1 MELLKILDGVE
12 YQVIKGNL
20 NKDISDVIY
29 NTKYAVQ
36 NCMFIAIIGTTSDSH
51 DFIGEAIKKGANT
64 IVIEK
69 DMEIKEDVTVI
80 KVKSSRLALAKM
92 SATYFGNP
100 ANELVTIG
108 LTGTKGKTST
118 TFMIKAILESAGKK
132 VGLIGTTGALIGD
145 KKLPTKNTTPESY
158 ELQKLF
164 RQMVD
169 EGCKYVVMEVA
180 SQGLKMQRV
189 AGINF
194 DYGVFTNI
202 SPDHIGPAEHEDF
215 EEYLYCKSLLFKQ
228 CKIGIINKDADRWQD
243 VIKDH
248 TCKVETY
255 AIDAKDADLK
265 ASNLQFISD
274 SEFFGVAF
282 DLAGKL
288 NTHIKVGVP
297 GRFSVYNALV
307 AISICNDLGID
318 LDSIKKALETVT
330 VRGRMES
337 VKVSDKYKIIIDY
350 AHNEI
355 SMENLMQTIEEY
367 KHKRVVC
374 IFGGGG
380 NRSKLRRYAMGE
392 IGGKMADLCIITED
406 NPRFEEIA
414 DINEDIKVGLNKS
427 NANYIMIDD
436 RKEAIRYAME
446 NAQEGD
452 LILLIG
458 KGHEDYQEVK
468 GVKYPFNE
476 REIILEIAETIKNR
490 S

>member
-1 MELLKILDGVE
+1 MKLSKILEGLE
-12 YQVIKGNL
+12 YKLIKGNL
-20 NKDISDVIY
+20 DKEVSDIIY
-29 NTKYAVQ
+29 NTKYAVKD
-36 NCMFIAIIGTTSDSH
+36 CLFVAIIGTTSDSH
-51 DFIGEAIKKGANT
+51 DFIKDAIEKGANT

-69 DMEIKEDVTVI
+69 DIEIKEDVTVI
-80 KVKSSRLALAKM
+80 RVESSRLALAKM
-92 SATYFGNP
+92 SAAYFKNP
-100 ANELVTIG
+100 AKQMVTIG
-108 LTGTKGKTST
+108 ITGTKGKTST
-118 TFMIKAILESAGKK
+118 TFMIKAILEAAGKK

-164 RQMVD
+164 SQMVK
-169 EGCKYVVMEVA
+169 EGCQYVVMEVA

-189 AGINF
+189 AGIEF

-202 SPDHIGPAEHEDF
+202 SPDHIGPAEHENF

-228 CKIGIINKDADRWQD
+228 CKVGIINTDAARWQD

-248 TCKVETY
+248 TCKIETY
-255 AIDAKDADLK
+255 AIENNADLK

-274 SEFFGVAF
+274 KDFFGVAF
-282 DLAGKL
+282 DLSGKL
-288 NTHIKVGVP
+288 NAHIKASVP
-297 GRFSVYNALV
+297 GRFSVYNSLV
-307 AISICNDLGID
+307 AIAICNDLNID
-318 LDSIKKALETVT
+318 IANIQKALETVT

-367 KHKRVVC
+367 KHKRVIC

-436 RKEAIRYAME
+436 RREAIKYAMQ

-476 REIILEIAETIKNR
+476 REIILELAKELYG
-490 S
+490 

>member
-1 MELLKILDGVE
+1 MDLLNLLEGIEYKI
-12 YQVIKGNL
+12 IKGDL
-20 NKDISDVIY
+20 NHDISDVIY
-29 NTKYAVQ
+29 NTKYAVKD
-36 NCMFIAIIGTTSDSH
+36 CLFVAIIGTTSDSH
-51 DFIGEAIKKGANT
+51 DFIKDAIEKGANT

-69 DMEIKEDVTVI
+69 DVEINEDVTVI
-80 KVKSSRLALAKM
+80 RVESSRLALAKM

-100 ANELVTIG
+100 ANDLITIG

-118 TFMIKAILESAGKK
+118 TFMIKAILETAGNK
-132 VGLIGTTGALIGD
+132 VGLIGTTGALVGD

-228 CKIGIINKDADRWQD
+228 CKVGIINKDASRWED
-243 VIKDH
+243 VIKNH
-248 TCKVETY
+248 TCKIETY
-255 AIDAKDADLK
+255 AIEAKDADLI
-265 ASNLQFISD
+265 ASNLEFIS
-274 SEFFGVAF
+274 EKNFFGVTF
-282 DLAGKL
+282 DLTGKL
-288 NTHIKVGVP
+288 NTHIRTGVP
-297 GRFSVYNALV
+297 GRFSVYNSLV
-307 AISICNDLGID
+307 AIAICNDLGIE
-318 LDSIKKALETVT
+318 LECIKKALETVT

-337 VKVSDKYKIIIDY
+337 VNVSDKYKIIIDY

-355 SMENLMQTIEEY
+355 SMESLMQTIEEY
-367 KHKRVVC
+367 NHKRVVC

-427 NANYIMIDD
+427 NSNYIMIDD

-446 NAQEGD
+446 KAEEGD

-458 KGHEDYQEVK
+458 KGHEDYQEIK

-476 REIILEIAETIKNR
+476 REIILEIARELYG
-490 S
+490 

>member
-1 MELLKILDGVE
+1 MELAQLLEGVE
-12 YQVIKGNL
+12 YKLIKGNL
-20 NKDISDVIY
+20 AHDVSDVIY
-29 NTKYAVQ
+29 NTKYAVK
-36 NCMFIAIIGTTSDSH
+36 NCLFVAIIGTTSDSH
-51 DFIGEAIKKGANT
+51 DFIKDAIEKGANT
-64 IVIEK
+64 IVVEK
-69 DMEIKEDVTVI
+69 DIEINEDVTVI
-80 KVKSSRLALAKM
+80 RVQSSRLALAKM
-92 SATYFGNP
+92 SAIYFGNP
-100 ANELVTIG
+100 ANDLVTIG

-118 TFMIKAILESAGKK
+118 TFMIKAILENAGEK
-132 VGLIGTTGALIGD
+132 VGLIGTTGALIGN

-202 SPDHIGPAEHEDF
+202 SPDHIGPAEHENF

-228 CKIGIINKDADRWQD
+228 CKVGIINKDANRWED

-248 TCKVETY
+248 TCKIETY
-255 AIDAKDADLK
+255 AIEANDADLN
-265 ASNLQFISD
+265 AANLQFISEKD
-274 SEFFGVAF
+274 FFGVTF
-282 DLAGKL
+282 DLTGKL
-288 NTHIKVGVP
+288 NTHIRTGVP
-297 GRFSVYNALV
+297 GRFSVYNSLV
-307 AISICNDLGID
+307 AIAICNDLGIE
-318 LDSIKKALETVT
+318 LECIKKALETVT

-337 VKVSDKYKIIIDY
+337 VNVSDKYKIIIDY

-355 SMENLMQTIEEY
+355 SMESLMQTIEEY
-367 KHKRVVC
+367 NHKRVVC

-436 RKEAIRYAME
+436 RKEAIRYAMK

-458 KGHEDYQEVK
+458 KGHEDYQEIK

-476 REIILEIAETIKNR
+476 REIILEIAKELYK
-490 S
+490 

>member
-1 MELLKILDGVE
+1 MKLLNLLEGIEYEVVKGELNHDVT
-12 YQVIKGNL
+12 
-20 NKDISDVIY
+20 DVIY
-29 NTKYAVQ
+29 NTKYVAKDCV
-36 NCMFIAIIGTTSDSH
+36 FIAIIGTTSDSH
-51 DFIGEAIKKGANT
+51 DFIDDAIKKGANT

-69 DMEIKEDVTVI
+69 DVEIKEDVTVI
-80 KVKSSRLALAKM
+80 RVKSSRVALAKM
-92 SATYFGNP
+92 SALYFGNP
-100 ANELVTIG
+100 AKELVTIG

-118 TFMIKAILESAGKK
+118 TFMIKAILEAAGEK

-145 KKLPTKNTTPESY
+145 KRVPTKNTTPESY
-158 ELQKLF
+158 EVQKLF
-164 RQMVD
+164 RLMVD

-202 SPDHIGPAEHEDF
+202 SPDHIGPAEHESF

-228 CKIGIINKDADRWQD
+228 CKVGIINKDDEKWED
-243 VIKDH
+243 VIKNH
-248 TCKVETY
+248 TCKIETF
-255 AIDAKDADLK
+255 AIEAKDADLK
-265 ASNLQFISD
+265 ASNLQFIS
-274 SEFFGVAF
+274 EENFFGVTF
-282 DLAGKL
+282 DLTGKL
-288 NTHIKVGVP
+288 NTHIRTGVP
-297 GRFSVYNALV
+297 GRFSVYNSLV

-318 LDSIKKALETVT
+318 IESIKKALETVT

-337 VKVSDKYKIIIDY
+337 VNVSNKYKIIIDY

-355 SMENLMQTIEEY
+355 SMESLMQTIEEY

-406 NPRFEEIA
+406 NPRFEEVA

-436 RKEAIRYAME
+436 RKEAIKYAME

-458 KGHEDYQEVK
+458 KGHEDYQEIK

-476 REIILEIAETIKNR
+476 REIILEIAKELYG
-490 S
+490 

>member
-1 MELLKILDGVE
+1 MELSKILDGIDYKIV
-12 YQVIKGNL
+12 KGDLSCNVS
-20 NKDISDVIY
+20 DIVY
-29 NTKYAVQ
+29 NTKNAVKD
-36 NCMFIAIIGTTSDSH
+36 CLFVAIIGTTSDSH
-51 DFIGEAIKKGANT
+51 DFIEDAVKKGANT

-69 DMEIKEDVTVI
+69 DIEVKAEVTVI
-80 KVKSSRLALAKM
+80 RVKSSRLALAKM
-92 SATYFGNP
+92 SATYFNNP
-100 ANELVTIG
+100 ANELITIG

-118 TFMIKAILESAGKK
+118 TFMIKAILENAGEK

-202 SPDHIGPAEHEDF
+202 SPDHIGPAEHENF

-228 CKIGIINKDADRWQD
+228 CKVGIINKDAKRWED
-243 VIKDH
+243 VIKEH
-248 TCKVETY
+248 TCKIQTY
-255 AIDAKDADLK
+255 AIENEADLK
-265 ASNLQFISD
+265 ASNLQFISEKD
-274 SEFFGVAF
+274 FFGVTF
-282 DLAGKL
+282 DLSGKM
-288 NTHIKVGVP
+288 NTHIRTGVP
-297 GRFSVYNALV
+297 GRFSVYNSLV
-307 AISICNDLGID
+307 AIAICKDIGISED
-318 LDSIKKALETVT
+318 NIKKALEIVT

-337 VKVSDKYKIIIDY
+337 VNVSEKYKIIIDY

-367 KHKRVVC
+367 NHKRVVC

-406 NPRFEEIA
+406 NPRFEEIS

-427 NANYIMIDD
+427 NAKYIMIDD

-458 KGHEDYQEVK
+458 KGHEDYQEIK

-476 REIILEIAETIKNR
+476 REIILEIAKGLYN
-490 S
+490 